1 MRLYRTALL
10 LALIVAAS
18 SCSQTNPPPPP
29 PVVRTVYLTPELPP
43 EAREE
48 CPELSPKTP
57 GDMPQ
62 EQVFN
67 NWAADRTARNICEE
81 RRKAAVAAVD
91 APKTHQGNAA
101 K

>member
-1 MRLYRTALL
+1 M
-10 LALIVAAS
+10 AAS

-29 PVVRTVYLTPELPP
+29 AIRTVYLTPTLPP

-48 CPELSPKTP
+48 CPKLSAKPP

-62 EQVFN
+62 QQVFD